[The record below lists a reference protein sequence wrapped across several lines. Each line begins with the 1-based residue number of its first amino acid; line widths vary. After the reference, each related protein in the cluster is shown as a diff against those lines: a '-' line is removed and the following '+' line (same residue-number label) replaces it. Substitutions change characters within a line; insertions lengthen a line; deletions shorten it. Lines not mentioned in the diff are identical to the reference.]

1 MTCEIGNLLTNKKS
15 KNKQRVL
22 FICVQNVRKR
32 ERERERRQWAVYYTS
47 PQSFTITFFYSLA

>member
-22 FICVQNVRKR
+22 FICVQNIRKR
-32 ERERERRQWAVYYTS
+32 ERERGDNGLL
-47 PQSFTITFFYSLA
+47 ITLAPKVLK